1 MKARIRLETITDIG
15 NFVVAV
21 EMATSSTDKVY
32 VTDGGR
38 MCVNA
43 KSFLGLIHAREFD
56 KIYVES
62 EKDIYTKIKTFVVEE
77 DSLGSYE
84 YSN

>member
-21 EMATSSTDKVY
+21 ETATSKDDKVY
-32 VTDGGR
+32 VTDGDR

-43 KSFLGLIHAREFD
+43 KSFLGLVHAREFN
-56 KIYVES
+56 KIFVES
-62 EKDIYTKIKTFVVEE
+62 EKDIYRAIRSFIVEE
-77 DSLGSYE
+77 DSPTNE
-84 YSN
+84 

>member
-21 EMATSSTDKVY
+21 ETATSVTDKVY
-32 VTDGGR
+32 VTDGEK

-43 KSFLGLIHAREFD
+43 KSFLGLIHAREFN

-62 EKDIYTKIKTFVVEE
+62 EKDIYTKIREFVVEE
-77 DSLGSYE
+77 DSP
-84 YSN
+84 NDA

>member
-21 EMATSSTDKVY
+21 ETATSVSDKVY
-32 VTDGGR
+32 VTDGDR

-43 KSFLGLIHAREFD
+43 KSFLGLIHAREFN

-62 EKDIYTKIKTFVVEE
+62 EKDIYTKIKDFIVEE
-77 DSLGSYE
+77 DSPLNE
-84 YSN
+84 

>member
-21 EMATSSTDKVY
+21 EMATSSSDKVY
-32 VTDGGR
+32 VTDGDR

-56 KIYVES
+56 KIFVES
-62 EKDIYTKIKTFVVEE
+62 EKDIYTKIREFIVEE
-77 DSLGSYE
+77 DSP
-84 YSN
+84 SNE

>member
-21 EMATSSTDKVY
+21 EMATASTDKVY
-32 VTDGGR
+32 VTDGDR
-38 MCVNA
+38 ICINA
-43 KSFLGLIHAREFD
+43 KSFLGLIHTRDFK

-62 EKDIYTKIKTFVVEE
+62 EKDIYTKIKEFIVEE
-77 DSLGSYE
+77 DSPI
-84 YSN
+84 ND

>member
-21 EMATSSTDKVY
+21 ETATAITDKVY
-32 VTDGGR
+32 VTDGDR

-43 KSFLGLIHAREFD
+43 KSFLGLIHAREFS

-62 EKDIYTKIKTFVVEE
+62 EKDIYTKIREFIVEE
-77 DSLGSYE
+77 DSP
-84 YSN
+84 NDC

>member
-21 EMATSSTDKVY
+21 ETATSVTDKVY
-32 VTDGGR
+32 VTDGDR

-43 KSFLGLIHAREFD
+43 KSFLGLIHAREFS

-62 EKDIYTKIKTFVVEE
+62 EKDIYTKIREFIVEE
-77 DSLGSYE
+77 DSP
-84 YSN
+84 NDC

>member
-1 MKARIRLETITDIG
+1 MKVRIRLETITDIG

-21 EMATSSTDKVY
+21 ETATSSSDKVY
-32 VTDGGR
+32 VTDGDK

-43 KSFLGLIHAREFD
+43 KSFLGLIHAREFS

-62 EKDIYTKIKTFVVEE
+62 EKDIYTRIKDFIVEE
-77 DSLGSYE
+77 DSPT
-84 YSN
+84 ND

>member
-21 EMATSSTDKVY
+21 EMATSPDEKVY
-32 VTDGGR
+32 VTDGER

-43 KSFLGLIHAREFD
+43 KSFLGLVHAREFK

-62 EKDIYTKIKTFVVEE
+62 DKDIYTKIKSFVVEE
-77 DSLGSYE
+77 DSPAHE
-84 YSN
+84 

>member
-1 MKARIRLETITDIG
+1 MKARVRLETITDIG

-21 EMATSSTDKVY
+21 ETTTASTDKVY
-32 VTDGGR
+32 VTDGDR

-43 KSFLGLIHAREFD
+43 KSFLGLIHAREFN

-62 EKDIYTKIKTFVVEE
+62 EKDIYTKIKDFIVEE
-77 DSLGSYE
+77 DDPTDE
-84 YSN
+84 

>member
-32 VTDGGR
+32 VTDGDR

-56 KIYVES
+56 KIFVES
-62 EKDIYTKIKTFVVEE
+62 EKDIYTKIREFIVEE
-77 DSLGSYE
+77 DSPTNE
-84 YSN
+84 

>member
-21 EMATSSTDKVY
+21 ETATSKDDKVY
-32 VTDGGR
+32 VTDGDR

-43 KSFLGLIHAREFD
+43 KSFLGLVHAREFN
-56 KIYVES
+56 KIFVES
-62 EKDIYTKIKTFVVEE
+62 EKDIYRTIKAFIIEE
-77 DSLGSYE
+77 DSPRNE
-84 YSN
+84 

>member
-32 VTDGGR
+32 VTDGNR

-56 KIYVES
+56 RIYVES
-62 EKDIYTKIKTFVVEE
+62 EKDIYTKIKDFIIEE
-77 DSLGSYE
+77 DSVE
-84 YSN
+84 DE

>member
-21 EMATSSTDKVY
+21 ETSTSKDDKVY
-32 VTDGGR
+32 VTDGDR

-43 KSFLGLIHAREFD
+43 KSFLGLVHAREFN
-56 KIYVES
+56 KIFVES
-62 EKDIYTKIKTFVVEE
+62 EKDIYRAIRSFIVEE
-77 DSLGSYE
+77 DSPRNE
-84 YSN
+84 

>member
-21 EMATSSTDKVY
+21 EMATASTDKVY
-32 VTDGGR
+32 VTDGDR
-38 MCVNA
+38 ICINA
-43 KSFLGLIHAREFD
+43 KSFLGLVHAREFR

-62 EKDIYTKIKTFVVEE
+62 EKDIYTAIRSFVVEE
-77 DSLGSYE
+77 DSPTDE
-84 YSN
+84 

>member
-21 EMATSSTDKVY
+21 EMATSPDEKVY
-32 VTDGGR
+32 VTDGDR

-43 KSFLGLIHAREFD
+43 KSFLGLIHAREFSR
-56 KIYVES
+56 IYVES
-62 EKDIYTKIKTFVVEE
+62 DKDIYTKIRDFIIEE
-77 DSLGSYE
+77 DSPINE
-84 YSN
+84 

>member
-1 MKARIRLETITDIG
+1 MKVRIRLETITDIG

-21 EMATSSTDKVY
+21 ETATSSSDKVY
-32 VTDGGR
+32 VTDGDK

-43 KSFLGLIHAREFD
+43 KSFLGLIHAREFS

-62 EKDIYTKIKTFVVEE
+62 EKDIYTKIKDFIVEE
-77 DSLGSYE
+77 DSPTNE
-84 YSN
+84 

>member
-1 MKARIRLETITDIG
+1 MKARVRLETITDIG

-21 EMATSSTDKVY
+21 EMATNPTDKVY
-32 VTDGGR
+32 VTDGAR

-62 EKDIYTKIKTFVVEE
+62 DKDIYTKIKNFIIEE
-77 DSLGSYE
+77 GDSTDE
-84 YSN
+84 

>member
-21 EMATSSTDKVY
+21 ETATSKDDKVY
-32 VTDGGR
+32 VTDGDR

-43 KSFLGLIHAREFD
+43 KSFLGLIHAREFN
-56 KIYVES
+56 KIFVES
-62 EKDIYTKIKTFVVEE
+62 EKDIYRAIRSFIVEE
-77 DSLGSYE
+77 DSPRNE
-84 YSN
+84 

>member
-1 MKARIRLETITDIG
+1 MKARVRLETITDIG

-21 EMATSSTDKVY
+21 ETATASTDKVY
-32 VTDGGR
+32 VTDGDR

-43 KSFLGLIHAREFD
+43 KSFLGLIHAREFN

-62 EKDIYTKIKTFVVEE
+62 EKDIYTKIKDFIIEE
-77 DSLGSYE
+77 DSPSDE
-84 YSN
+84 

>member
-21 EMATSSTDKVY
+21 ETATSVSDKVY
-32 VTDGGR
+32 VTDGDR

-43 KSFLGLIHAREFD
+43 KSFLGLIHAREFS

-62 EKDIYTKIKTFVVEE
+62 EKDIYTKIKDFIVEE
-77 DSLGSYE
+77 DSPLNE
-84 YSN
+84 

>member
-21 EMATSSTDKVY
+21 ELATSINDAVY
-32 VTDGGR
+32 VTDGNK

-43 KSFLGLIHAREFD
+43 KSFLGLIHAREFN
-56 KIYVES
+56 KLYVES
-62 EKDIYTKIKTFVVEE
+62 EKDIYTKIKDFIIEE
-77 DSLGSYE
+77 DNE
-84 YSN
+84 

>member
-1 MKARIRLETITDIG
+1 MRARIRLETVTDIG

-21 EMATSSTDKVY
+21 ATATSVNDKVY
-32 VTDGGR
+32 VTDGNR

-43 KSFLGLIHAREFD
+43 KSFLGLVHAREFA

-62 EKDIYTKIKTFVVEE
+62 EKDIYTRIKEFIVEE
-77 DSLGSYE
+77 DSPNE
-84 YSN
+84 D

>member
-21 EMATSSTDKVY
+21 ETATSVSDKVY
-32 VTDGGR
+32 VTDGDR

-43 KSFLGLIHAREFD
+43 KSFLCLIHAREFHR
-56 KIYVES
+56 IYVES
-62 EKDIYTKIKTFVVEE
+62 EKDIYTKIKDFIVEE
-77 DSLGSYE
+77 DSPLNE
-84 YSN
+84 

>member
-1 MKARIRLETITDIG
+1 MRARVRLDTITDIG

-21 EMATSSTDKVY
+21 ELATTKDEKVY
-32 VTDGGR
+32 VTDGDR

-43 KSFLGLIHAREFD
+43 KSFLGLVHAREFN

-62 EKDIYTKIKTFVVEE
+62 EKDIYNKIQDFIIEE
-77 DSLGSYE
+77 DAQ
-84 YSN
+84 

>member
-21 EMATSSTDKVY
+21 ETATSITDKVY
-32 VTDGGR
+32 VTDGDR

-43 KSFLGLIHAREFD
+43 KSFLGLIHAREFS

-62 EKDIYTKIKTFVVEE
+62 EKDIYNKIREFIIEE
-77 DSLGSYE
+77 DSP
-84 YSN
+84 NDC

>member
-15 NFVVAV
+15 NFVLAV
-21 EMATSSTDKVY
+21 ETATLKTDKVY
-32 VTDGGR
+32 VTDGDR

-62 EKDIYTKIKTFVVEE
+62 DKDIYTKIRDFIVEE
-77 DSLGSYE
+77 DSPSD
-84 YSN
+84 SF